1 MNHTKSWLKWK
12 LSYYNLGLR
21 LQDGEVE
28 DASIDRTYLQKRLTR
43 RYQGI
48 HLALEVKTFD
58 NSTPVMVLSTESSSQ
73 KHVLSTA
80 SCQWHHRKRE
90 REREK
95 PAHKQLQSK
104 GWVTTLSKTDLTWPR
119 GQLLDMP
126 RLQVVKT
133 HKPTSRNLITFKWI
147 LAKFEVIGTRGL
159 WPILRMQV

>member
-28 DASIDRTYLQKRLTR
+28 DASIDRTYLQKRLTQ

-48 HLALEVKTFD
+48 HLALEVKTFN

-80 SCQWHHRKRE
+80 SCQ
-90 REREK
+90 
-95 PAHKQLQSK
+95 
-104 GWVTTLSKTDLTWPR
+104 
-119 GQLLDMP
+119 
-126 RLQVVKT
+126 
-133 HKPTSRNLITFKWI
+133 
-147 LAKFEVIGTRGL
+147 
-159 WPILRMQV
+159 